1 MDDTVTDSAKEN
13 YLTSVLHEHAKNID
27 ADQDF
32 WFRLRGGS
40 INSLID
46 AATPLLGMVL
56 RVRKLSH
63 CDNVEQLYGQTVEEI
78 KAIEVELQEQN
89 REYAEILAYRYIL
102 CTFIDEAVLSTN
114 WGADTVWA
122 EHSLLTRFHN
132 ETWGGEKVF
141 TILSRLEGEPE
152 RYKDL
157 LEFIF
162 LCLSL
167 GFEGRYKVM
176 EKGREEYEKV
186 ITHLHQVLRRLN
198 DSEPVALTNATD
210 YVVKSRYRLSRQMPV
225 WTVFVSFGI
234 ALAAIFFTYS
244 MLLNTKSVSVL
255 EQLHQLLK

>member
-1 MDDTVTDSAKEN
+1 MAEMTVDTPYNQPLDQLLFDD
-13 YLTSVLHEHAKNID
+13 AKNID
-27 ADQDF
+27 ADQDY

-40 INSLID
+40 INALID

-56 RVRKLSH
+56 RVRKLTQ
-63 CDNVEQLYGQTVEEI
+63 CDNVERLYAQTVEEI

-89 REYAEILAYRYIL
+89 LEYAEILAYRYIL
-102 CTFIDEAVLSTN
+102 CTFIDESVLSTP

-141 TILSRLEGEPE
+141 TILSRLKGEPE
-152 RYKDL
+152 RYKML

-186 ITHLHQVLRRLN
+186 ITNLHLILRRLN
-198 DSEPVALTNATD
+198 ESEPCALTNTKHS
-210 YVVKSRYRLSRQMPV
+210 VVKSRYRLSRQLPV
-225 WTVFVSFGI
+225 WTIFAGFSIALTAVFV
-234 ALAAIFFTYS
+234 AYS
-244 MLLNTKSVSVL
+244 IVLNNKSVSVL
-255 EQLHQLLK
+255 QQLHQLLQ